1 MAPSSAGGRDCSN
14 YCQMPWPLQ
23 ANAMATLDT
32 IALSS
37 AGGHNC
43 SNHCQT
49 PWPLRI
55 PWLHHLLAA
64 ATAPTIVKC
73 HGHYKQHGSIICWQP
88 QLLQLLSNTM
98 ATSNTMAPLSA
109 GGRDCSNYCQMP
121 WPLQIPWLHHLL
133 VAVTA
138 PTIANAMATNAMAT
152 LDTIALSSA
161 GGCNCLLNHQT
172 PWPLRIPRLHYLLA
186 AATAPTIVEC
196 HGHFKY
202 HGSLICWRPRLL
214 RPLSNAMATLN
225 TIAPLSAG
233 GRDCK
238 YHGSIICWRP
248 LLLPPSSH
256 VMANSNTMA
265 LDIICWRPQLLPP
278 SLNVMATLNNIAP
291 SSSGGRNYS
300 NHCQKP
306 WPL

>member
-1 MAPSSAGGRDCSN
+1 MATSNTMAPSSAGGRDCSN

-23 ANAMATLDT
+23 ATL
-32 IALSS
+32 
-37 AGGHNC
+37 
-43 SNHCQT
+43 
-49 PWPLRI
+49 
-55 PWLHHLLAA
+55 LHHLLAA
-64 ATAPTIVKC
+64 ATAPTIVEH
-73 HGHYKQHGSIICWQP
+73 HGHFEYHGSIICWRSR
-88 QLLQLLSNTM
+88 LLQLLSNAM
-98 ATSNTMAPLSA
+98 ATSNTMAPSFS
-109 GGRDCSNYCQMP
+109 GGHNCSNYCRMP
-121 WPLQIPWLHHLL
+121 WPLQIPWLHYLL

-138 PTIANAMATNAMAT
+138 PTI
-152 LDTIALSSA
+152 
-161 GGCNCLLNHQT
+161 
-172 PWPLRIPRLHYLLA
+172 
-186 AATAPTIVEC
+186 VKC
-196 HGHFKY
+196 HGHFEY
-202 HGSLICWRPRLL
+202 HGSIICWRPRLL
-214 RPLSNAMATLN
+214 RPASNAMATLN
-225 TIAPLSAG
+225 NIAPSSAG
-233 GRDCK
+233 GRNCK